1 MENEPIVVRSNA
13 GLIDSLQSAGRML
26 VILVT
31 AIPIILSF
39 VGKHDLLGMIAY
51 LQSVEGAQFIAAVTG
66 FATIAYGI
74 YKSHKR
80 GAQVASVAS
89 DDRVPAEVATLKGTG
104 V

>member
-1 MENEPIVVRSNA
+1 MEDKPIVVSSNA
-13 GLIDSLQSAGRML
+13 GLIDSLQSAGRTL
-26 VILVT
+26 VVVLT

-51 LQSVEGAQFIAAVTG
+51 LQSVDGAQFIAAVTG
-66 FATIAYGI
+66 IVTIVYGI

-89 DDRVPAEVATLKGTG
+89 DLRVPAEVASLKGTG

>member
-1 MENEPIVVRSNA
+1 MEDKPILVSANA
-13 GLIDSLQSAGRML
+13 GLIDSLQSAGRMI

-39 VGKHDLLGMIAY
+39 VGKHDLLGMIGY
-51 LQSVEGAQFIAAVTG
+51 LQSVEGAQLIAAGTGIVT
-66 FATIAYGI
+66 IVYGI

-89 DDRVPAEVATLKGTG
+89 DLRVPAEVASLKGTG
-104 V
+104 I